1 MNRANCKTNI
11 SANIIVSVD
20 NQDSDLESEPLRLTA
35 FQDLLMKMCPEA
47 TDYTN
52 MDYLSKLLLSLQ
64 NFKLQYN
71 SSNVITVFD
80 FAEDNKN

>member
-11 SANIIVSVD
+11 SANIIVSVN

-52 MDYLSKLLLSLQ
+52 MD
-64 NFKLQYN
+64 
-71 SSNVITVFD
+71 
-80 FAEDNKN
+80 